1 MRGQRWW
8 VAATLGLLA
17 GAGATRAARAW
28 PADAPPDEA
37 VPAETRDVETAAA
50 LRHEG
55 QALLD
60 RAAEARQ
67 RAELYDGFGAA
78 AYKNRLPEQEWYR
91 ARRLERQAAQ
101 RFAAAAQIG
110 RTVVQVEASQPLP
123 PRAEKYQRMA
133 HTFQRTGGGYVQ
145 RQNLVERYD
154 ALARRAAG
162 LPPANRAVP
171 PTPHERRAAGK
182 PVEGFLESVK

>member
-1 MRGQRWW
+1 MRSQRWW

-28 PADAPPDEA
+28 PADAPPDA
-37 VPAETRDVETAAA
+37 ALPAETRDSETAAA

-60 RAAEARQ
+60 QAAEARQ
-67 RAELYDGFGAA
+67 RAELYDRFGAA
-78 AYKNRLPEQEWYR
+78 AYKNRLPEQDR
-91 ARRLERQAAQ
+91 ARARKLERQAGQ

-110 RTVVQVEASQPLP
+110 RTVVRVEPSQPLP
-123 PRAEKYQRMA
+123 PRADKYQRMA
-133 HTFQRTGGGYVQ
+133 HTYQRTGGGYVQ

-162 LPPANRAVP
+162 LPPATRSVP
-171 PTPHERRAAGK
+171 PTPQGRPSGK